1 MNVATHTHTH
11 TLARNK
17 EKLCSV
23 LRHVPS
29 DTFLHRFFFPFFA
42 VFFFLCFPRFCLFW
56 VTLNLMENLLT
67 TCRLVVWLGL
77 LPLPSRQSHPPTIL
91 PFPGP
96 KTPPLRSWLLRHVCK
111 VFAFGLLWSG
121 FMNLPMPCTLAD
133 SSKQLGINSWW
144 LCVVGGWATRK
155 WEIGKETG
163 QKSEKSGG
171 TDEWGMTAWC
181 VSDWLI
187 VPCNPICCRTL
198 FESIHA
204 GGLEITVIA
213 RIRRDIAK
221 SETEAFFFFF
231 SNRLTIF
238 LNINSIT
245 ITNLYLLKSTINLSC
260 LTNLIDL
267 NGCIEAS
274 DIE

>member
-1 MNVATHTHTH
+1 MWHSFHFALAVLQIENFMKSPAWTWPH
-11 TLARNK
+11 TLTPTHWHVTRKSYVVFCAMF
-17 EKLCSV
+17 
-23 LRHVPS
+23 LRIPS
-29 DTFLHRFFFPFFA
+29 SIGFSFLSLL
-42 VFFFLCFPRFCLFW
+42 FFFLCFPRFCLFW

-91 PFPGP
+91 PFPDP
-96 KTPPLRSWLLRHVCK
+96 KTPPLRFWLLRHVCK

-204 GGLEITVIA
+204 GGSEITVIA
-213 RIRRDIAK
+213 RHSQGYCQDWDWGV
-221 SETEAFFFFF
+221 FFFFKPPDNF
-231 SNRLTIF
+231 SQYKFDNDNEFVFT
-238 LNINSIT
+238 
-245 ITNLYLLKSTINLSC
+245 
-260 LTNLIDL
+260 
-267 NGCIEAS
+267 
-274 DIE
+274 

>member
-1 MNVATHTHTH
+1 M
-11 TLARNK
+11 
-17 EKLCSV
+17 
-23 LRHVPS
+23 
-29 DTFLHRFFFPFFA
+29 
-42 VFFFLCFPRFCLFW
+42 
-56 VTLNLMENLLT
+56 
-67 TCRLVVWLGL
+67 
-77 LPLPSRQSHPPTIL
+77 
-91 PFPGP
+91 
-96 KTPPLRSWLLRHVCK
+96 
-111 VFAFGLLWSG
+111 
-121 FMNLPMPCTLAD
+121 
-133 SSKQLGINSWW
+133 
-144 LCVVGGWATRK
+144 
-155 WEIGKETG
+155 
-163 QKSEKSGG
+163 
-171 TDEWGMTAWC
+171 
-181 VSDWLI
+181 I